1 MIQHTKNTPA
11 HTPLDENST
20 SPYYCPMHCEGDKT
34 YDKPSDCPVCGMHLV
49 NQETEKNQKNC
60 TSHQAAPANCKGNN
74 IKQLL
79 LPYALRGR

>member
-49 NQETEKNQKNC
+49 NQETEKNQKAVR
-60 TSHQAAPANCKGNN
+60 HIRQH
-74 IKQLL
+74 
-79 LPYALRGR
+79 LRTVREII